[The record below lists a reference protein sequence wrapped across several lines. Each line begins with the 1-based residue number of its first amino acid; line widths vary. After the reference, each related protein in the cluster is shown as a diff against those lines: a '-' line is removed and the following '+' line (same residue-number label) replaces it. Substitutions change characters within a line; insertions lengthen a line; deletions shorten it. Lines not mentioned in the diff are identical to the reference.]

1 MVESSTLDFGR
12 PMLIR
17 ALLFVLPALLLL
29 GCSSTNVSNREPLA
43 DYVGRT
49 VTLNRPMA
57 LIKEGRGIMAWSH
70 LPRLRK
76 SPYVMLDTDASEKAF
91 LHPYPTDTNVIVL
104 AVGYAVTI
112 DTVHDEIAGID
123 PVHTTVYGRVILPG
137 ADAPVRFAFAWGDTV
152 RLFPAPWESTYC
164 VSPCKGKADRGICTR
179 QNDAAIN
186 SCVNRIDARDLVM
199 NGVNCN
205 RVADGQNDH
214 VCVRRIRM

>member
-1 MVESSTLDFGR
+1 
-12 PMLIR
+12 MLIR

-152 RLFPAPWESTYC
+152 RLFPAPWES
-164 VSPCKGKADRGICTR
+164 
-179 QNDAAIN
+179 QNIP
-186 SCVNRIDARDLVM
+186 NRRYRVGWKPIPLYDRDLRGVPEANIPRWGRKV
-199 NGVNCN
+199 NGN
-205 RVADGQNDH
+205 
-214 VCVRRIRM
+214 